1 MQADIKNQKLARIVV
16 LHVILIALMLVITQL
31 PTPSRFLIWN
41 LFLAVIPFDLA
52 WLYIYLKPQA
62 GSKWILLGVALVWLL
77 FYPNTLYMLTDYIH
91 LQAVGVDLTGIYQ
104 VLNYVI
110 LTAGI
115 FLGAFFGF
123 ESAYQMRYA
132 LIKNP
137 GWWISVVYYGGL
149 SAISAFGIYLGR
161 YLRLNSWHVLTEP
174 IRVVEALN
182 HALVTDHG
190 FTLKFLILFTC
201 LEMMLFGVYAM
212 LKKL

>member
-1 MQADIKNQKLARIVV
+1 MV

-104 VLNYVI
+104 VLI
-110 LTAGI
+110 
-115 FLGAFFGF
+115 
-123 ESAYQMRYA
+123 M
-132 LIKNP
+132 
-137 GWWISVVYYGGL
+137 L
-149 SAISAFGIYLGR
+149 S
-161 YLRLNSWHVLTEP
+161 
-174 IRVVEALN
+174 
-182 HALVTDHG
+182 
-190 FTLKFLILFTC
+190 
-201 LEMMLFGVYAM
+201 
-212 LKKL
+212 

>member
-1 MQADIKNQKLARIVV
+1 MQVDIKNQKMWRIIVIH
-16 LHVILIALMLVITQL
+16 LILIALMLVITQL

-52 WLYIYLKPQA
+52 WLYIYLKQDHV
-62 GSKWILLGVALVWLL
+62 SKWLLLGVALVWLL

-115 FLGAFFGF
+115 FLGAFFGL

-132 LIKNP
+132 LIKNSA
-137 GWWISVVYYGGL
+137 WWLSVLYYGGL
-149 SAISAFGIYLGR
+149 SVISAFGIYLGR

-174 IRVVEALN
+174 IRVLKSLN
-182 HALVTDHG
+182 YALVTDHG
-190 FTLKFLILFTC
+190 FTLHFLILFTC
-201 LEMMLFGVYAM
+201 LEMMLFGIYTM